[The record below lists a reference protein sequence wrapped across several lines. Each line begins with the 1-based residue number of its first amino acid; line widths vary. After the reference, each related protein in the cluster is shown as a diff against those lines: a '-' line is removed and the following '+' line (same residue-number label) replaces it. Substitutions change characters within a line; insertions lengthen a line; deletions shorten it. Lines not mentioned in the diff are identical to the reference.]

1 MSAILTDPREG
12 RMNRVIAWS
21 LSNRAVTLVVAMGVL
36 AVGGYVA
43 FTIPVDVF
51 PDLTAP
57 TVAVLTEAHGMA
69 VEEVERLVTF
79 PIETTVNGSAGVR
92 RVRSSSSQG
101 ISIVWVEFDWGTDI
115 YQARQVV
122 GEKLQLVAGQL
133 PDGVSA
139 PVLAP
144 ITSIMGEIMLIGMVS
159 ETVPEMDVRTEADW
173 TVRKRLLA
181 ISGVSQVV
189 PIGGQVRQYQ
199 VLLDPQRMVALGVS
213 LNDVL
218 RAAEESNA
226 VASGGVYL
234 AHGQEV
240 LIRGLGRVRTPRDIA
255 ETVVTL
261 RAGVPVR
268 IGDVRRRSGCSS
280 GLTRRRSSANLSLI
294 WPADKPVRLG
304 CYGCVVPVRFVYR
317 LIVSHPKAVY
327 RLCVSSS
334 QK

>member
-79 PIETTVNGSAGVR
+79 PIETTLNGSAGVR

-133 PDGVSA
+133 PDGVPA

-144 ITSIMGEIMLIGMVS
+144 ITSIIGEIMGHVFDDPNYS
-159 ETVPEMDVRTEADW
+159 SPYCMDLED
-173 TVRKRLLA
+173 
-181 ISGVSQVV
+181 G
-189 PIGGQVRQYQ
+189 RQLEPDAPFRY
-199 VLLDPQRMVALGVS
+199 VNHCCEP
-213 LNDVL
+213 N
-218 RAAEESNA
+218 N
-226 VASGGVYL
+226 Y
-234 AHGQEV
+234 
-240 LIRGLGRVRTPRDIA
+240 
-255 ETVVTL
+255 
-261 RAGVPVR
+261 R
-268 IGDVRRRSGCSS
+268 IGRYRS
-280 GLTRRRSSANLSLI
+280 
-294 WPADKPVRLG
+294 
-304 CYGCVVPVRFVYR
+304 
-317 LIVSHPKAVY
+317 
-327 RLCVSSS
+327 
-334 QK
+334 